1 MLYDP
6 KHASIYTVEH
16 FARWLAAQPKRQR
29 YDFADAEVCAA
40 AQYLKAHGV
49 AHHIVSY
56 ETLDALGWHSIVG
69 SHPCTFGAAARRANR
84 VVNGTLTSRLIGRLA
99 NWLGLR

>member
-29 YDFADAEVCAA
+29 YDFGSARNCAA
-40 AQYLKAHGV
+40 AQYLKTHGV
-49 AHHIVSY
+49 TRYMLDHGSLRAYGWLEIVRNPPY
-56 ETLDALGWHSIVG
+56 
-69 SHPCTFGAAARRANR
+69 TFGAAARRANR
-84 VVNGTLTSRLIGRLA
+84 IVNGTLIGRLA